1 MPMPPVLTNEQRRML
16 REAVKKRH
24 ALQREI
30 LVIDSQIEEFVDR
43 KAELREQMRALSNA
57 ELARLLGVSTSAV
70 HYVVNGRI

>member
-1 MPMPPVLTNEQRRML
+1 MPMPPVLTSEQRRML